1 MTFRRQAVDRS
12 SPSLTLEPMQITPVI
27 LAGGGGARL
36 WPLSRPDW
44 PKPLLKL
51 LGPRSLLQET
61 AARFADDARFAP
73 PMLSVGQAFA
83 AGCLHDLAE
92 IGAAPTCTV
101 VEPEG
106 RNTAAAIA
114 AAALAAPAGA
124 LLLMAPADHAIG
136 APAIFCDA
144 VARAAAAVGDGLAVF
159 GVTPDRPETGYG
171 YIVPALQPRVGALR
185 PIGRFTEK
193 PSHAAASEL
202 IGAGALWNAGLFLGR
217 RESFLAA
224 FETHAPDILAAVT
237 AALPAEAATAGVI
250 NLTAAFG
257 GARTTPFDK
266 AIMERTDV
274 GLVADLAAGWSD
286 VGDWAAVWR
295 ASGKDADGNVMI
307 GDVVAVNCRGCY
319 LRGEGVAAR
328 AADLSDMIVIAT
340 PEATLTLPLSA
351 AQTVRRLAGPP

>member
-1 MTFRRQAVDRS
+1 
-12 SPSLTLEPMQITPVI
+12 MQITPVI

-36 WPLSRPDW
+36 WPLSRPDR

-73 PMLSVGQAFA
+73 PMLSAGQAFA
-83 AGCLHDLAE
+83 AACLRDLAE
-92 IGAAPTCTV
+92 IGAAPSLTV

-144 VARAAAAVGDGLAVF
+144 VACAAAAVGAGLAVF

-171 YIVPALQPRVGALR
+171 YIVPASERGTGALR

-193 PSHAAASEL
+193 PSHATAIAL
-202 IGAGALWNAGLFLGR
+202 IDAGALWNAGLFLGR

-224 FETHAPDILAAVT
+224 FETLAPDILAAVT
-237 AALPAEAATAGVI
+237 AALPAGAATSGI
-250 NLTAAFG
+250 LHLTAAFG
-257 GARTTPFDK
+257 DARSAPFDK
-266 AIMERTDV
+266 AIMERTDA
-274 GLVADLAAGWSD
+274 GLVADLAAEWSD

-295 ASGKDADGNVMI
+295 ASGKDGDGNVML
-307 GDVVAVNCRGCY
+307 GDVVAQNCRGCY
-319 LRGEGVAAR
+319 LRGEGAAAR
-328 AADLSDMIVIAT
+328 AADLADMVVIAT
-340 PEATLTLPLSA
+340 PEATLTLPLAA
-351 AQTVRRLAGPP
+351 AQAVRRLADAPPVSR